1 MPEAI
6 IDGTGLTGSAMKV
19 NEDGSLNVREQGFS
33 STANTSTTLPLSG
46 GSIVGAW
53 EQNAYPDVF
62 NVVKTDVTGSIFLD
76 LKIESRAED
85 GQLLREDNSYW
96 CFNEDDIVFK
106 IQGSNDTRVEIVMRL
121 EVNTNA

>member
-1 MPEAI
+1 MIVDEYIELNTLSENRVSAARRIYGELKAVI
-6 IDGTGLTGSAMKV
+6 IRSNKNTELEIFMREPTISILSMRELATG
-19 NEDGSLNVREQGFS
+19 DHY
-33 STANTSTTLPLSG
+33 LP
-46 GSIVGAW
+46 
-53 EQNAYPDVF
+53 
-62 NVVKTDVTGSIFLD
+62 